1 MCATSGRHSC
11 IRYDTSQ
18 SAAFCSA
25 VLFCWTRKLCIVW
38 RSAKLALRILRDAS
52 YQIKIFEFIEGQNPP
67 TVRTVRTQQSLSLE
81 RASQCLCRA
90 AQAPS
95 RRPGPPLSRDTAA
108 SSAWMPALLPCA
120 DELRH
125 RIETQLAMTCR
136 YCLSSAAWVRAVV
149 GIVSFAL

>member
-52 YQIKIFEFIEGQNPP
+52 YQIKTFEFIEGQNPP

-95 RRPGPPLSRDTAA
+95 TCLCP
-108 SSAWMPALLPCA
+108 
-120 DELRH
+120 LRH
-125 RIETQLAMTCR
+125 CAAVYEAIH
-136 YCLSSAAWVRAVV
+136 SSCA
-149 GIVSFAL
+149 GIVCVSIHPSFSKALSERPEPGAPPSPCL